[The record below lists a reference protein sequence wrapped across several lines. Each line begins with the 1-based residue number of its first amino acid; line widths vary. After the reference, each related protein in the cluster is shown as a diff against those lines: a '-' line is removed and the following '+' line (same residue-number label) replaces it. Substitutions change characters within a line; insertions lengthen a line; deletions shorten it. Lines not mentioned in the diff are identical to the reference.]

1 MTRPTICWFRR
12 DLRLDDHPALAAA
25 ARSGGPVLALYVLDP
40 ALLAPAGPPRRR
52 FLAAALGA
60 LRELTGGQVAVVA
73 GDPVDVVPTVAA
85 AVGAEAVYAT
95 ADFGPYGRRRDEAVA
110 AALAA
115 GRRRLEAVDTPY
127 AVAPG
132 TLRTGGGTPFQVF
145 TPFHKA
151 WQAHGWDAPIATPA
165 VEWLAPAAADRPLVD
180 PATITAD
187 SSGRVTGG
195 NGGEPSWTPATA
207 GPEAALDQLEAFL
220 AGPVDRYKDH
230 RDVPAEAGTSR
241 LSVHLRWGTIHPR
254 QILARL
260 GPEPGP
266 QAFARQLAWREFYAD
281 VLYARPETARQA
293 YQPKMAAMQLDEGP
307 EADARFHAWAEGRT
321 GYPIVDAGMRELAAT
336 GWMHNRVRLI
346 TASFLVKDL
355 HIDWT
360 RGARWFMRHLVDGD
374 LANNNHGWQ
383 WVAGTGTDAAPYFR
397 IFNPVSQAERFD
409 PDGAYVRRWVP
420 ELAGTANRF
429 VHHPWDDPKGMP
441 LGYPYPV
448 VEHDAERKESLR
460 RYEAITAATKA

>member
-1 MTRPTICWFRR
+1 MTRPTVCWFRR

-25 ARSGGPVLALYVLDP
+25 ARTGGPVLALYVLDP
-40 ALLAPAGPPRRR
+40 ALLGPAGPPRRR

-60 LRELTGGQVAVVA
+60 LQELTGAQVAVVS
-73 GDPVDVVPTVAA
+73 GDPAQVVPAVAA
-85 AVGAEAVYAT
+85 AVDAPAVFAT
-95 ADFGPYGRRRDEAVA
+95 ADFGPYGRRRDEVVA

-115 GRRRLEAVDTPY
+115 DGRRLETVDTPY

-151 WQAHGWDAPIATPA
+151 WQAHGWDAPTSTPA
-165 VEWLAPAAADRPLVD
+165 VTWLAPDAAGRPLADPASIAADS
-180 PATITAD
+180 AD
-187 SSGRVTGG
+187 RGG
-195 NGGEPSWTPATA
+195 AGGGEPHWTPGTA
-207 GPEAALDQLEAFL
+207 GPEAALDQLDAFL
-220 AGPVDRYKDH
+220 AGPVQGYKDH
-230 RDVPAEAGTSR
+230 RDVPAEPGTSR

-281 VLYARPETARQA
+281 VLFARPETARLA
-293 YQPKMAAMQLDEGP
+293 YQPKMAAMELDEGP
-307 EADARFHAWAEGRT
+307 VADGRFEAWAQGRT

-397 IFNPVSQAERFD
+397 IFNPMSQAQRFD
-409 PDGAYVRRWVP
+409 PDGRYVRRWVP
-420 ELAGTANRF
+420 ELAGVADRY

-448 VEHDAERKESLR
+448 VEHDAERKEALR
-460 RYEAITAATKA
+460 RYEAITTATRA

>member
-1 MTRPTICWFRR
+1 M
-12 DLRLDDHPALAAA
+12 
-25 ARSGGPVLALYVLDP
+25 LALYVFDP
-40 ALLAPAGPPRRR
+40 VLLGPAGPPRRR

-60 LRELTGGQVAVVA
+60 LQELTGAQVAVVA
-73 GDPVDVVPTVAA
+73 GDPVQVVPAVAA
-85 AVGAEAVYAT
+85 AVDAEAVFVT
-95 ADFGPYGRRRDEAVA
+95 ADFGPYGRRRDEMVD
-110 AALAA
+110 AALTAH
-115 GRRRLEAVDTPY
+115 GRRLEAVDTPY

-151 WQAHGWDAPIATPA
+151 WQAHGWEAPASTP
-165 VEWLAPAAADRPLVD
+165 VVDWLAPDAAGRPLVD
-180 PATITAD
+180 PASIATGKGAAH
-187 SSGRVTGG
+187 SGGA
-195 NGGEPSWTPATA
+195 GGEPHWNPTTA
-207 GPEAALDQLEAFL
+207 GPEAALDQLDAFL
-220 AGPVDRYKDH
+220 AGPVHGYKDH
-230 RDVPAEAGTSR
+230 RDVPAEPGTSR
-241 LSVHLRWGTIHPR
+241 LSAHLRWGTIHPR

-260 GPEPGP
+260 GPESGP

-281 VLYARPETARQA
+281 VLFARPETARLA
-293 YQPKMAAMQLDEGP
+293 YQPKMAAMELDEGP
-307 EADARFHAWAEGRT
+307 DADRRFQAWAEGRT

-336 GWMHNRVRLI
+336 GWMHNRVRLV

-397 IFNPVSQAERFD
+397 IFNPVSQAQRFD
-409 PDGAYVRRWVP
+409 PDGRYVRRWVP
-420 ELAGTANRF
+420 ELAGVADRY
-429 VHHPWDDPKGMP
+429 VQHPWDDPKGMP

-448 VEHDAERKESLR
+448 VEHDAERKEALR
-460 RYEAITAATKA
+460 RYEAITTATRA

>member
-1 MTRPTICWFRR
+1 MTRPTVCWFRR

-25 ARSGGPVLALYVLDP
+25 AGAGGPVLALYVLDP
-40 ALLAPAGPPRRR
+40 ALLGPAGPPRRR

-60 LRELTGGQVAVVA
+60 LQELTGAQVAVVA
-73 GDPVDVVPTVAA
+73 GDPARVVPAVAA
-85 AVGAEAVYAT
+85 AVGAEAVFVT

-115 GRRRLEAVDTPY
+115 DGRRLEPVDTPY

-145 TPFHKA
+145 TPFHMA
-151 WQAHGWDAPIATPA
+151 WQAHGWDAPTPA
-165 VEWLAPAAADRPLVD
+165 PAVTWLAPEAAGQPLVR
-180 PATITAD
+180 PTSITAGPD
-187 SSGRVTGG
+187 DTVGTGG
-195 NGGEPSWTPATA
+195 TEPHWIPATA
-207 GPEAALDQLEAFL
+207 GPEAALDQLDAFL
-220 AGPVDRYKDH
+220 AGPVHRYKDC
-230 RDVPAEAGTSR
+230 RDFPAEPGTSR

-281 VLYARPETARQA
+281 VLYGRPETARAA
-293 YQPKMAAMQLDEGP
+293 YQPKMAAMELDDGP
-307 EADARFHAWAEGRT
+307 EADRRFHAWAEGRT
-321 GYPIVDAGMRELAAT
+321 GYPFVDAGMRELAAT
-336 GWMHNRVRLI
+336 GWMHNRVRLV

-397 IFNPVSQAERFD
+397 IFNPVSQAQRFD
-409 PDGAYVRRWVP
+409 PDGSYVRRWVP
-420 ELAGTANRF
+420 ELVGVADRYI
-429 VHHPWDDPKGMP
+429 HRPWDDPKGMP

-448 VEHDAERKESLR
+448 VEHDAERKEALR
-460 RYEAITAATKA
+460 RYEAITTATRA

>member
-1 MTRPTICWFRR
+1 VTRPTVCWFRH

-25 ARSGGPVLALYVLDP
+25 ARTGGPVLALYVLDP

-60 LRELTGGQVAVVA
+60 LQDLTSGQVAVVA
-73 GDPVDVVPTVAA
+73 GDPVVVVPTVAA
-85 AVGAEAVYAT
+85 AVDAETVLAT
-95 ADFGPYGRRRDEAVA
+95 ADFGPYGRRRDDAVA

-115 GRRRLEAVDTPY
+115 GGRRLYTVDTPY

-145 TPFHKA
+145 TPYHKA
-151 WQAHGWDAPIATPA
+151 WQAHGSAAPTPA
-165 VEWLAPAAADRPLVD
+165 PVVHWLDPATAGRPLAD
-180 PATITAD
+180 PATITDGA
-187 SSGRVTGG
+187 GA
-195 NGGEPSWTPATA
+195 EPRWTPATA
-207 GPEAALDQLEAFL
+207 GPEAALDQLDAFL
-220 AGPVDRYKDH
+220 AGPVHRYKDQ
-230 RDVPAEAGTSR
+230 RDFPGEPGTSR

-260 GPEPGP
+260 GPEPGAL
-266 QAFARQLAWREFYAD
+266 AFARQLAWREFYAD
-281 VLYARPETARQA
+281 VLFARPDTARHA
-293 YQPKMAAMQLDEGP
+293 YQPRMGAIQLDQGP
-307 EADARFHAWAEGRT
+307 EADRRFRAWAEGRT

-336 GWMHNRVRLI
+336 GWMHNRVRLV

-397 IFNPVSQAERFD
+397 IFNPVSQAQRFD
-409 PDGAYVRRWVP
+409 PDGRYVRRWVP
-420 ELAGTANRF
+420 ELGGVADRF

-441 LGYPYPV
+441 LGYPYPI
-448 VEHDAERKESLR
+448 VEHDAERREALR
-460 RYEAITAATKA
+460 RYGAITTATRA